1 MIAYFPEVYED
12 ELVYSI
18 ICRLFFHLG
27 IPSSCIA
34 KKYIYG
40 DMTAR
45 IDSYGIG
52 HLQPYVMEV
61 LTKRIPEEELIHKH
75 TMFTYLTAF
84 DSISQKNTEFRKAV
98 NGENIY
104 GRYGEMRLKL
114 NYCPICAREDAIK
127 YGEAYYHRK
136 HQLETAC
143 LKHMVKI
150 KSIDISVGKRKLP
163 ALLPLECGREESYEQ
178 ATDEDI
184 TYSMYV
190 SRFMSK
196 RHSLSNHMDYGM
208 TNLASLLMG
217 ESKKIRALYPDNE
230 SDIAEY
236 KLETIRRNVYSLRTD
251 KILKAGYMLGIPEV
265 ELFRLYE
272 K

>member
-1 MIAYFPEVYED
+1 MIAYFPDIYED

-18 ICRLFFHLG
+18 MCRLYLHLG

-45 IDSYGIG
+45 VDSYGIG
-52 HLQPYVMEV
+52 HLQPYVMEA
-61 LTKRIPEEELIHKH
+61 LTKRIPEKELIINH

-84 DSISQKNTEFRKAV
+84 DSISNKQDEYSKAV
-98 NGENIY
+98 RGENIY
-104 GRYGEMRLKL
+104 GRYGNMRLQLK
-114 NYCPICAREDAIK
+114 YCPICAREDAIK

-136 HQLETAC
+136 HQLTTAC

-163 ALLPLECGREESYEQ
+163 ALLPLENERDESCEQ
-178 ATDEDI
+178 ATEQDI
-184 TYSMYV
+184 KYSMYV
-190 SRFMSK
+190 SRFMSQ
-196 RHSLSNHMDYGM
+196 RLSISNHMDYGM
-208 TNLASLLMG
+208 TNIISRFMKGGKKLA
-217 ESKKIRALYPDNE
+217 ALYSDYE
-230 SDIAEY
+230 SDSAEDNL
-236 KLETIRRNVYSLRTD
+236 KKARRNLFFFRTD
-251 KILKAGYMLGIPEV
+251 TVLQAGYVLGIPER